1 MHAIQEFIS
10 KIRIIFNE
18 KFINFINKLKK
29 EIDLSM
35 MLNSNLSYLLPTQQ
49 EIRKYIYKNS
59 KMIDLSSGK
68 INSSSHP
75 DLFAIMISIL
85 VPSIEKF
92 NSFQE
97 ILDLSYE
104 DRLELGLFSSDN
116 VEGLEGP
123 FKCACNHECCPSNLI
138 ILFNKDTGLHM
149 AIGCDCAGKT
159 KLEEK
164 IKELK
169 KEIKQNK
176 TYNTVKKNNEIRKI
190 KEKMSKNKS
199 QESIETWE
207 NIKQNFVYNGG
218 NFDIHKTF
226 LEDNNDNDL
235 RANFDDLC
243 YCCSN
248 KSKYELYVLKNNQN
262 NKLITV
268 CKQCCNLLEKEIIPE
283 LCKYCR
289 KYVEK
294 CDIYSHCLNECAKF
308 IYCYNCHTNKVDKI
322 GNNCRAC
329 KPKCEKCKKILTG
342 PYRFCF
348 DCKNKCFICD
358 KLVNPPFMK
367 CFDCNQKSKKI
378 NIN

>member
-1 MHAIQEFIS
+1 MHTFQEFIS
-10 KIRIIFNE
+10 KIRIKFNE
-18 KFINFINKLKK
+18 KFMIFINKLKK

-35 MLNSNLSYLLPTQQ
+35 MLNSNLDYLLPTQH

-59 KMIDLSSGK
+59 KMIELSSGK

-85 VPSIEKF
+85 VPNIEKF

-123 FKCACNHECCPSNLI
+123 FKCACNHECCPANLI

-149 AIGCDCAGKT
+149 AIGCDCASKT
-159 KLEEK
+159 RLEEK

-190 KEKMSKNKS
+190 KEKMAKNNFEA
-199 QESIETWE
+199 ESWD

-218 NFDIHKTF
+218 NFDIHKSF
-226 LEDNNDNDL
+226 LQDNNDDNL
-235 RANFDDLC
+235 RPNFDLC
-243 YCCSN
+243 YCCN
-248 KSKYELYVLKNNQN
+248 HKSKQELYLLKNNQN

-268 CKQCCNLLEKEIIPE
+268 CKQCSDLLEKTVIPVQCIRC
-283 LCKYCR
+283 LN
-289 KYVEK
+289 YVEK
-294 CDIYSHCLNECAKF
+294 CDMYNHCLNECAKY
-308 IYCYNCHTNKVDKI
+308 IYCNTCHNNKVDKI
-322 GNNCRAC
+322 SDNCRTC
-329 KPKCEKCKKILTG
+329 KPKCEKCKKILSG

-348 DCKNKCFICD
+348 DCKNKCYVCN

-367 CFDCNQKSKKI
+367 CFDCNKKSK
-378 NIN
+378 

>member
-35 MLNSNLSYLLPTQQ
+35 LLNSNISYILPTQQ
-49 EIRKYIYKNS
+49 EIRKYIYINS
-59 KMIDLSSGK
+59 KMIDLTSGK
-68 INSSSHP
+68 INYRSHP
-75 DLFAIMISIL
+75 DIFAIMISIL
-85 VPSIEKF
+85 VPNIEKF
-92 NSFQE
+92 NSFQK
-97 ILDLSYE
+97 ILDLSFE
-104 DRLELGLFSSDN
+104 DRLELGLFSTDN

-149 AIGCDCAGKT
+149 AIGCDCASKT

-190 KEKMSKNKS
+190 KEKMFKNNS
-199 QESIETWE
+199 ETESWD
-207 NIKQNFVYNGG
+207 NIKQNFAYNGG

-226 LEDNNDNDL
+226 LDDNNDDNL
-235 RANFDDLC
+235 RPNFDIC
-243 YCCSN
+243 YCCN
-248 KSKYELYVLKNNQN
+248 YKSKQELYLLKNNEN

-268 CKQCCNLLEKEIIPE
+268 CKQCCSLLEKNIVPE

-289 KYVEK
+289 KVVEK
-294 CDIYSHCLNECAKF
+294 CDIYNHCLNECAKF
-308 IYCYNCHTNKVDKI
+308 IYCNNCHINKVDKI

-348 DCKNKCFICD
+348 DCKNKCYICN
-358 KLVNPPFMK
+358 KYVNPPFMK
-367 CFDCNQKSKKI
+367 CFDCNQKSK
-378 NIN
+378 NI